1 MDNADEFL
9 RIPMQGF
16 TESFNISVSASII
29 LHHLRL
35 KLDQSEIKWMLKDKE
50 KEEILLNWLKQS
62 IKRSDI
68 IEKEFLK
75 RHNSI

>member
-1 MDNADEFL
+1 
-9 RIPMQGF
+9 MQGF

-35 KLDQSEIKWMLKDKE
+35 KLDQTEIKWRLDDKE

-75 RHNSI
+75 RHLTIKQ